1 MGRTRKKGEAG
12 APVVIK
18 KYANRRLYNTET
30 SSYITLDNLAAMV
43 REGREFAV
51 QDAKSGDDITHS
63 VLTQIIVDSES
74 RGQTMLPAGFLRQI
88 ISLYGDAMQPSVPHY
103 LEAAMQSF
111 RANQGQFRQMVDKA
125 LEVSPFGEM
134 AKQQLHLIEGAF
146 RGLVPGTAASGAAE
160 PAKQKPA
167 DKDDLASLKA
177 EMAALKAKLDR
188 LDN

>member
-43 REGREFAV
+43 REGRDFSV

-63 VLTQIIVDSES
+63 VLTQIIVESES

-125 LEVSPFGEM
+125 LDASPFGEM
-134 AKQQLHLIEGAF
+134 AKQQMHMIEGAF
-146 RGLVPGTAASGAAE
+146 RGLVPGMTGTTKPAAAE
-160 PAKQKPA
+160 SKAA
-167 DKDDLASLKA
+167 DKDDIASLKA

-188 LDN
+188 LAD